1 MKKLLVLTIVMYFL
15 VNAMSF
21 LDQEPKIANVNYK
34 ASDSNNEFMI
44 KAYNKLALDEKND
57 NIFFSPFS
65 ISSALAMTFAGSNTN
80 TEVEM
85 ANALEFSANTDLFHK
100 NFSIVTNRINEIG
113 KKGKVKL
120 SIANSLWLQKGY
132 TFLDD
137 FTKIGKEYYNAE
149 IKNLN
154 FAESEKS
161 RQIINQWVEDKT
173 NEKIKNLIP
182 KGILDALTRLVLT
195 NAVYFKG
202 EWKEQFKKKSTKE
215 KIFYTFKN
223 KDVPAKM
230 MYNKARYGYYE
241 NEKFQ
246 FLEMPYKGDD
256 VSMFVILPKETQ
268 GLSKIESNLSLK
280 MINLAIK
287 GIEKKE
293 VIVYFPKFKLEL
305 SYELSRLMKS
315 LGMNDAFSK
324 KADFSKI
331 TDNKELY
338 ISAIIHKTFIEV
350 DEKGTEAAAA
360 TAVVMRVKSMPP
372 PAEKIEFKADHP
384 FFYFIRENSTGTI
397 LFTGRMND
405 PSSKK

>member
-1 MKKLLVLTIVMYFL
+1 MKKLLVLVIVMYL
-15 VNAMSF
+15 TGNAMELF
-21 LDQEPKIANVNYK
+21 TGQEPQIVNINYK
-34 ASDSNNEFMI
+34 ASDSNNEFMM
-44 KAYNKLALDEKND
+44 KMYKELTSDKKNN

-65 ISSALAMTFAGSNTN
+65 ISSALAMTFAGSDGN
-80 TEVEM
+80 TEVQM
-85 ANALEFSANTDLFHK
+85 ANALEFSSNTDIFHED
-100 NFSIVTNRINEIG
+100 FSIVTNRINEIG

-120 SIANSLWLQKGY
+120 SIANSLWMQKGY
-132 TFLDD
+132 TFLDE

-149 IKNLN
+149 IENLN

-161 RQIINQWVEDKT
+161 RNIINQWVEDKT

-215 KIFYTFKN
+215 KLFHTFKGE
-223 KDVPAKM
+223 DVSVKM
-230 MYNKARYGYYE
+230 MYHKARYGYYE

-256 VSMFVILPKETQ
+256 VSMFVLLPKDKK
-268 GLSKIESNLSLK
+268 GLS
-280 MINLAIK
+280 
-287 GIEKKE
+287 GIEKALDMELINTAIKE
-293 VIVYFPKFKLEL
+293 IVKKDVKVHFPKFKLGL
-305 SYELSRLMKS
+305 SYELSKLMKS

-324 KADFSKI
+324 KADFSKM
-331 TDNKELY
+331 TGTKELY

-350 DEKGTEAAAA
+350 DEAGTEAAAA
-360 TAVVMRVKSMPP
+360 TAVVMRMKSARPQP
-372 PAEKIEFKADHP
+372 SPEFIADHP
-384 FFYFIRENSTGTI
+384 FFYFIRENSTGAI

-405 PSSKK
+405 PMAKK